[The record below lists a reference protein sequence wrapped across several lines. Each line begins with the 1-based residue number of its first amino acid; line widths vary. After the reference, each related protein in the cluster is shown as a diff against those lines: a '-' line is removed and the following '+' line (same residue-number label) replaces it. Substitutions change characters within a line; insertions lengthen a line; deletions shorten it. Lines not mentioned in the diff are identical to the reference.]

1 MIWEF
6 RNADPKAV
14 LSDIMSAITDLPA
27 WARIV
32 IDCSE
37 DHGEHIAVVTI
48 YRRAPTEELADL
60 MQTNLGDSRWHNFR
74 TGRSIP

>member
-1 MIWEF
+1 MIREF

-37 DHGEHIAVVTI
+37 DHGEHIAVVTT
-48 YRRAPTEELADL
+48 YRHTPTGELADL
-60 MQTNLGDSRWHNFR
+60 IRANLGD
-74 TGRSIP
+74 I